1 MAQFVPAALR
11 RLNPAATSTGTPTL
25 EQQNRDTL
33 VIPMDEDFEFTGNID
48 KAIADGY
55 NMIILGNDMWHFQKA
70 LKELVSDAVEPVRA
84 ETT

>member
-1 MAQFVPAALR
+1 
-11 RLNPAATSTGTPTL
+11 
-25 EQQNRDTL
+25 
-33 VIPMDEDFEFTGNID
+33 MDEDFEFTGNID

-70 LKELVSDAVEPVRA
+70 LKELVSGAVEPVRA